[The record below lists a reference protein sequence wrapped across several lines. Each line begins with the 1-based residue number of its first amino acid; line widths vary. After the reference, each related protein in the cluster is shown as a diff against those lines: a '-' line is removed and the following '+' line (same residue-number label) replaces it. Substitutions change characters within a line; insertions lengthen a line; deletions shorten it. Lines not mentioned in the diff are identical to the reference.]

1 MCKKIFASHQLVLNN
16 QTDKFFPITCM
27 QSWAKF
33 EPSKTTVKRILLQEH
48 HRASM
53 NGSSFLVDKQH
64 FNPHMLNVSAAERPL
79 VRITPSTYSSQ
90 DKGEPN

>member
-1 MCKKIFASHQLVLNN
+1 
-16 QTDKFFPITCM
+16 M

-48 HRASM
+48 RKASM
-53 NGSSFLVDKQH
+53 NGSSFPVNKQH

-79 VRITPSTYSSQ
+79 VRITPLTYSSQ